1 MNRFVRSSFSTC
13 SEFTPHST
21 VKIFRKSYAKKESV
35 QEVKVFAADPEYR
48 ENEVKIQTLSR
59 NLYQQVFGEPEAA
72 SQETSFKLEKSLSDL
87 RRHGIKLGNSPKLE
101 DVTLKLP
108 KLLGENVE
116 EHFYH
121 IAKEQSEPYRV
132 LLETLID
139 TDYPQPPAK
148 WSLKPGW
155 VVYNGSKVES
165 IDFPPEDALVFD
177 VETCV
182 TFGPEPIIATA
193 VGKNAWYSWVSPYL
207 IKIPN
212 KTVGRKRFTMS
223 DFIPMGKKSRANII
237 VGHNVSYDRA
247 RIKEQYLL
255 EDACTRFIDTMSLHV
270 CVSGVTSYQ
279 RAMLKSSKELSVEDQ
294 EWSSQASLNSLA
306 EVHKLYCQKSL
317 EKEPR
322 EIFVKGDLEDVMA
335 NFQMLMTYCSK
346 DVIATRNVL
355 QKLYPLYC
363 ERFPHP
369 ATLAGM
375 LELGSAYLPVNSSWE
390 RYINEC
396 NLTYQELEIESRYQ
410 LSKRADENCSLMAE
424 EKYKEDLW
432 MWDQDWSTQEFKLKK
447 PPRKTMSSKRSD
459 DFSHLYDYKD
469 RIPARKPLLPGY
481 PAWYRKLCSKP
492 SESDWIPGASSIGTG
507 MQVIIYFSCVIFK
520 LSVAF

>member
-1 MNRFVRSSFSTC
+1 MNRSLGFYISRSRFTTC
-13 SEFTPHST
+13 SEFIPHST
-21 VKIFRKSYAKKESV
+21 VKIFKKSDSKIKESV
-35 QEVKVFAADPEYR
+35 QDVKIVKKSSNNTEHR
-48 ENEVKIQTLSR
+48 ENQVKIQMLSR
-59 NLYQQVFGEPEAA
+59 NLYQQVFGEVEPEPL
-72 SQETSFKLEKSLSDL
+72 ENHLLLEKSLSDL
-87 RRHGIKLGNSPKLE
+87 RKHGIKLGDSPKLE
-101 DVTLKLP
+101 DISMKLP
-108 KLLGENVE
+108 KLKGNNIE
-116 EHFYH
+116 EHFQY

-132 LLETLID
+132 LIESLI
-139 TDYPQPPAK
+139 TTEFPQPPVK

-165 IDFPPEDALVFD
+165 IEFPPEDALVFD

-193 VGKNAWYSWVSPYL
+193 VGRNAWYSWVSPYL
-207 IKIPN
+207 LNIPES
-212 KTVGRKRFTMS
+212 KTAQRKRFVMS
-223 DFIPMGKKSRANII
+223 DFIPMGQKNRANLI

-255 EDACTRFIDTMSLHV
+255 EETFTRFLDTMSLHV

-279 RAMLKSSKELSVEDQ
+279 RAMLKSSKELSLEDQ

-306 EVHKLYCQKSL
+306 EVSKLYCQEKI

-322 EIFVKGDLEDVMA
+322 DIFVKGDLKDVMS

-410 LSKRADENCSLMAE
+410 LSKRADENCSLMTDD
-424 EKYKEDLW
+424 KYKQDLW
-432 MWDQDWSTQEFKLKK
+432 MWDQDWSRQEFKLKK
-447 PPRKTMSSKRSD
+447 ATSKTKSSKTTKDLSN
-459 DFSHLYDYKD
+459 LYGLKD

-492 SESDWIPGASSIGTG
+492 DEIDWIPGASSIGTG
-507 MQVIIYFSCVIFK
+507 MQVISFFY
-520 LSVAF
+520 